1 MPCLRCSSHQ
11 CVTKTSPQGVL
22 QSFPEPPRSTAL
34 GAASGVGLSPEGHR
48 HAHLDEQDGEPNP
61 KGHERYPELQELGV
75 DVPERQ
81 IPVRQRSNQFRHHS
95 R

>member
-1 MPCLRCSSHQ
+1 MPTLQFAPMRHQ
-11 CVTKTSPQGVL
+11 DKSAR
-22 QSFPEPPRSTAL
+22 SAAEPSRAAPFHYT
-34 GAASGVGLSPEGHR
+34 GAASGVGLMPERHR

-61 KGHERYPELQELGV
+61 KGHEGYPELQELGV

-81 IPVRQRSNQFRHHS
+81 IPVRQRSNQFHHHS